1 MSELV
6 GEPQEPTSHSSV
18 ASNSA
23 AKHDEITQTGHPP
36 PSESPSPESPI
47 HEPPSPER
55 PMPESP
61 GLQVESRQRLIALS
75 RGALAGLVVLV
86 CSFLGGLA
94 LGASWP
100 STSSSDTYR
109 VSTRLIL
116 PSELLI
122 PTNVGTA
129 RFDTHGW
136 GPGGRI
142 DVSAL
147 ELPTI
152 DRAEGRPLINLD
164 AQLEEIKAMARSD
177 AVNSLLKF
185 VGGAA
190 FGGCVG
196 GLVWYGATGRRA
208 SRRRVWL
215 TSVASGLVGSLV
227 VTAAW
232 GAGAWLTFH
241 PDYGRKLHADGLL
254 AVGLSSPRLIDQL
267 NSRDQRYAGYVQSL
281 STYIERLSRSATP
294 AGGAPALRVLLIS
307 DLHGRDVYPQLKRV
321 VDTQNIDL
329 VIDSGD
335 LVQWGTGLE
344 LTGGLRDGIRSLRV
358 PYLFV
363 KGNHDGPQTLAR
375 LAKIRN
381 VTVLDGSVVQLDGL
395 RIVGVPDPRLY
406 EDGGPI
412 AATQG
417 DEVRKIEETAA
428 TEAAG
433 KIDESLHPI
442 DLAIMHEPVGARK
455 LGELLDA
462 RVWIS
467 GHTHVPALQFRDKH
481 VDITVG
487 TTGAAG
493 IRAFNK
499 SDSVG
504 DVVAAEQ
511 SFDIIDFDKGCQLV
525 SLARFS
531 YPDSLSTA
539 GNAHVTYQTLG
550 ENRDEKST
558 RSCSP

>member
-6 GEPQEPTSHSSV
+6 GEPPEPASEGFV
-18 ASNSA
+18 AWNPA
-23 AKHDEITQTGHPP
+23 TKHDETTQTGPRP
-36 PSESPSPESPI
+36 PSPGPPSQEPPSS
-47 HEPPSPER
+47 EPPSP
-55 PMPESP
+55 
-61 GLQVESRQRLIALS
+61 QVESRQRLIALS
-75 RGALAGLVVLV
+75 RGALVGLVVLV

-215 TSVASGLVGSLV
+215 TSVTSGLVGSLV

-241 PDYGRKLHADGLL
+241 QDYGRKLHADGLL

-267 NSRDQRYAGYVQSL
+267 NLRDQRYAGYVQSL

-294 AGGAPALRVLLIS
+294 ANEGAPALRVLLIS

-344 LTGGLRDGIRSLRV
+344 LTRGLRDGIRSLRV

-363 KGNHDGPQTLAR
+363 KGNHDGPQTVAR
-375 LAKIRN
+375 LAKIQN
-381 VTVLDGSVVQLDGL
+381 VTVLDGNVVQLDGL

-417 DEVRKIEETAA
+417 DEVRKIEEAAA

-433 KIDESLHPI
+433 KIDRSLQPI
-442 DLAIMHEPVGARK
+442 DLAIMHEPPGARR

-467 GHTHVPALQFRDKH
+467 GHTHVPALRFPDKH
-481 VDITVG
+481 IDITVG

-499 SDSVG
+499 SDSGG
-504 DVVAAEQ
+504 DVVATEQ
-511 SFDIIDFDKGCQLV
+511 SFDILDFDGACQLV

-539 GNAHVTYQTLG
+539 GNARVTYQTLG

-558 RSCSP
+558 RSCTP